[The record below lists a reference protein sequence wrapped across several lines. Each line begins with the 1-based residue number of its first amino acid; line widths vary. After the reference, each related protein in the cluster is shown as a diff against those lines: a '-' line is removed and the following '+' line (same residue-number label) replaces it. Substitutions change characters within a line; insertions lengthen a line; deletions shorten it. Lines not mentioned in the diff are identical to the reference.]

1 MGRPGRDHAE
11 KPLVRLL
18 AAMGWGV
25 HECLP
30 SEAALAGG
38 VCEEC
43 FRRAVRRIN
52 RDAHGNPWLTD
63 RQLDSVW
70 TTVSGSGW
78 EADLRYAL
86 AGNFEVAAMLR
97 AGLPARALPGWR
109 AGLPETVRLVDWE
122 DASLEGNDFRGVLRT
137 GSGEGAADLAGP
149 DLVLFV
155 NGLPWVVATYEPGAH
170 GVMGYLIDRIRNCA
184 GSGAVQPTPAYLRF
198 GQLLVAMDAEDARLG
213 TVTSEPEDFA
223 TWRTVRPATDEQVCS
238 ELGCTEPR
246 TLRPWENLVAGALR
260 PRHLLDLV
268 LNCVSEEQERGLPTK
283 FIIRYPQF
291 RAAHRV
297 AEVLTERLRGA
308 TEAGWEADNRAGIV
322 WHFADSERDR
332 TMGLMVRRLRAHPLL
347 SGHKVVV
354 ITNRAGRAR
363 ELARRLSSWRESA
376 RVPASAR
383 QAAQLLAVD
392 TPDLV
397 VMTIQKLNAMGALA
411 ERWSGFD
418 SALAEQGGHG
428 LAPLL
433 NSSHQIVVL
442 VDDARRVSRQY
453 VSLLAALPN
462 AALLG
467 FVGSPVQRAAQRA
480 VTGLFGHYVD
490 IYTANDAISD
500 GVVSPLVCETP
511 DVGTHLAEKE
521 LRRADQV
528 GGEPSGATT
537 TQESVRVYSR
547 RREFLERPE
556 VIEAKAAHML
566 NRWAVGAMRDGHG
579 AQVVV
584 ASRLAAIRY
593 RAALLKA
600 RDRLIA
606 ELDGM
611 DPTLVYDPE
620 FHKYATEDEKRL
632 LELRKF
638 RHVLGSI
645 DVAALFSSNRY
656 DPSEWRRWTAPW
668 RQQANVMSFRR
679 GIADVVRRRQPDPS
693 WEADPHGFAPEGA
706 HGGSRDDGVAPQV
719 AFMVV
724 CSRILSADSSPEGQ
738 MFFLDRRVTA
748 DELQQIMR
756 LRKQPWP
763 GRAGRPVVSYVDAG
777 SAVPQALDGYD
788 SDHLEE
794 VLGAPETP
802 GSLLMKDSGRASSE
816 ALWRLHGRIRGFLRA
831 RGINPSLSSEPYRED
846 LLAELADPL
855 VHVEFAELARE
866 FLATLNSVM
875 PGFESQQYQ
884 EIAGWLGVVL
894 FLAWRRHA
902 YDFRYLMPRSCG
914 AIVDDL
920 IEQRMEQAR
929 TRQGIPPTK
938 VTAPDFL
945 EKVMAQGDPRSR
957 VAYLT
962 VALQLHIGS
971 WLGTEPMRHARFAE
985 RLEKIT
991 GRTDDGAG
999 RIADLLIS
1007 LIHDVLAVERGY
1019 LDDASE
1025 LDPSMEQLVYR
1036 LLKAAVEET
1045 GQVPHLSDDAVRQ
1058 ATRDVVKDIA
1068 RLVRPSHF
1076 LVLATVRN
1084 RARRE
1089 LRQLLEARLALDWEA
1104 TAPLAARLMELAV
1117 ESREELLGRGE
1128 ERSPRGVGHRNL
1140 ALVRMSSPG
1149 DTNAP

>member
-1 MGRPGRDHAE
+1 
-11 KPLVRLL
+11 
-18 AAMGWGV
+18 MGWRT

-30 SEAALAGG
+30 SEAALAEG

-43 FRRAVRRIN
+43 FRRAVRGIN
-52 RDAHGNPWLTD
+52 HDALGNPWLTD

-70 TTVSGSGW
+70 ATVSGSRR

-86 AGNFEVAAMLR
+86 AGNFEVAGMLR
-97 AGLPARALPGWR
+97 ASLPARPLPGWH

-122 DASLEGNDFRGVLRT
+122 DALRGNEFRGVLRAGDG
-137 GSGEGAADLAGP
+137 GSPAAPIGP

-155 NGLPWVVATYEPGAH
+155 NGLPWVVAAYEPSAR

-184 GSGAVQPTPAYLRF
+184 GSGAARPTPEYLRF
-198 GQLLVAMDAEDARLG
+198 GQLLVAMDSEDARLG
-213 TVTSEPEDFA
+213 TVTSEPEGFA
-223 TWRTVRPATDEQVCS
+223 TWRTVRPATDEQVWS
-238 ELGCTEPR
+238 ELGSTEARP
-246 TLRPWENLVAGALR
+246 LRPWETLVAGALR
-260 PRHLLDLV
+260 PRHLLDLM

-283 FIIRYPQF
+283 SIIRYPQF

-297 AEVLTERLRGA
+297 VEVLTERLQGA
-308 TEAGWEADNRAGIV
+308 TEAGREADNRAGIV

-332 TMGLMVRRLRAHPLL
+332 TMGLVVRRLRAHPRL

-354 ITNRAGRAR
+354 ITNRAGRAW
-363 ELARRLSSWRESA
+363 ELARCLSSWGESA

-383 QAAQLLAVD
+383 PAAQLLAVD
-392 TPDLV
+392 TADLV
-397 VMTIQKLNAMGALA
+397 VMTIQKLNAMAVLA

-418 SALAEQGGHG
+418 SAPADQGGYG

-442 VDDARRVSRQY
+442 VDDARRISRQY
-453 VSLLAALPN
+453 ISLLAALPN

-467 FVGSPVQRAAQRA
+467 FVGSPVPRAAQRA
-480 VTGLFGHYVD
+480 VNGVFGRYID

-500 GVVSPLVCETP
+500 GVVSPLVYEASE
-511 DVGTHLAEKE
+511 VGTRLAEME
-521 LRRADQV
+521 LRKADQV
-528 GGEPSGATT
+528 GGEPFGAMSTRET
-537 TQESVRVYSR
+537 MRVYTC

-566 NRWAVGAMRDGHG
+566 KRWAVGAMRDGHG

-584 ASRLAAIRY
+584 ASRLAASRY
-593 RAALLKA
+593 CAALIKA

-606 ELDGM
+606 ELDDM
-611 DPTLVYDPE
+611 NPTLVYDPE
-620 FHKYATEDEKRL
+620 FHEYATEDEKML
-632 LELRKF
+632 LELRQF
-638 RHVLGSI
+638 RHVLKSI
-645 DVAALFSSNRY
+645 DVAALFSSTRY
-656 DPSEWRRWTAPW
+656 DPPEWRRWTAPW
-668 RQQANVMSFRR
+668 RQQANAMSFRR

-693 WEADPHGFAPEGA
+693 WEADPHGSASEGDC
-706 HGGSRDDGVAPQV
+706 GGSQDDGVAPQV

-738 MFFLDRRVTA
+738 MFFLDRRVTV

-756 LRKQPWP
+756 LRKQSWP
-763 GRAGRPVVSYVDAG
+763 GRAGRPVVSYLDAG
-777 SAVPQALDGYD
+777 SAVHQLLDGYD
-788 SDHLEE
+788 NDHLKE
-794 VLGAPETP
+794 VLGASESPA
-802 GSLLMKDSGRASSE
+802 SLLMKDSGRASSE
-816 ALWRLHGRIRGFLRA
+816 ALWRLHGRIRDFLRA
-831 RGINPSLSSEPYRED
+831 HGINPSFSSEPHRED
-846 LLAELADPL
+846 LLAVLANPL
-855 VHVEFAELARE
+855 VHVEFAELVRE
-866 FLATLNSVM
+866 FLTTLNSVM
-875 PGFESQQYQ
+875 PGFEGEQYQ
-884 EIAGWLGVVL
+884 EIAGWLGVIL

-902 YDFRYLMPRSCG
+902 YGFRYLMPPSYG

-945 EKVMAQGDPRSR
+945 EKVQAHGDPRAR

-962 VALQLHIGS
+962 VALRSHIGT
-971 WLGTEPMRHARFAE
+971 WLGTEPMRHARFVE

-991 GRTDDGAG
+991 GHTGDGAD
-999 RIADLLIS
+999 RITDLLIS

-1019 LDDASE
+1019 LDDVSE
-1025 LDPSMEQLVYR
+1025 LDPSTEQLVYR
-1036 LLKAAVEET
+1036 LLKAAVEAT
-1045 GQVPHLSDDAVRQ
+1045 GQVPYVSDDAVRE
-1058 ATRDVVKDIA
+1058 ATRGVVKDIA
-1068 RLVRPSHF
+1068 RLVRPTHF
-1076 LVLATVRN
+1076 LVLAATRN

-1104 TAPLAARLMELAV
+1104 TAPLAARLLELAV
-1117 ESREELLGRGE
+1117 ESRGEFLRHGE
-1128 ERSPRGVGHRNL
+1128 ERSSRQAGPRGPV
-1140 ALVRMSSPG
+1140 LVRMSSPG